1 MAELLLL
8 NPRRR
13 RRVAKTSTRKRRV
26 SRRRSNPFKTVAVRR
41 RRSNPIARVASRR
54 RRRNPIARVMS
65 RSRRR
70 RNPIAMRATMGN
82 LTRMFTDAAIGAGGA
97 ALVNIGWNQVN
108 ASLPTTLQTNAREV
122 GAGDAVKAA
131 LTVALGIL
139 LSKPT
144 KGLSVKAASGALT
157 VQMFAAAQKLMPTMP
172 MGFYSPA
179 QITQGSARIGPNRA
193 INGNGA
199 GAQNAMGR
207 YMAPGRTALLN
218 GAGVNRYMAP
228 GKTPLLSGTQRNER
242 DGYYR

>member
-13 RRVAKTSTRKRRV
+13 RRVAKTSSRKRRV
-26 SRRRSNPFKTVAVRR
+26 TRRRNPFKTVAVRP
-41 RRSNPIARVASRR
+41 RRSNPISRVVSRR
-54 RRRNPIARVMS
+54 RRRNPIARVMR

-70 RNPIAMRATMGN
+70 RNPISMRATTSN
-82 LTRMFTDAAIGAGGA
+82 LVRMFTDAAIGAGGA

-218 GAGVNRYMAP
+218 GAGVNRYMMP
-228 GKTPLLSGTQRNER
+228 GKTPLLSGLQRNER

>member
-13 RRVAKTSTRKRRV
+13 RRVAKTSSRKRRV
-26 SRRRSNPFKTVAVRR
+26 TRRRNPIKTVVTRR
-41 RRSNPIARVASRR
+41 RRSNPISRVVSR
-54 RRRNPIARVMS
+54 RRRNPIARVMR

-70 RNPIAMRATMGN
+70 RNPIALRATGKN
-82 LTRMFTDAAIGAGGA
+82 LMALFMDSAVGA
-97 ALVNIGWNQVN
+97 AGAAAVNIAWNQVN

-131 LTVALGIL
+131 ITVALGML

-144 KGLSVKAASGALT
+144 RGLSVKAASGALT

-179 QITQGSARIGPNRA
+179 QITQGSQRIGPNRA

-218 GAGVNRYMAP
+218 GAGVNRYMMP
-228 GKTPLLSGTQRNER
+228 GKTPLLSGAGRNER